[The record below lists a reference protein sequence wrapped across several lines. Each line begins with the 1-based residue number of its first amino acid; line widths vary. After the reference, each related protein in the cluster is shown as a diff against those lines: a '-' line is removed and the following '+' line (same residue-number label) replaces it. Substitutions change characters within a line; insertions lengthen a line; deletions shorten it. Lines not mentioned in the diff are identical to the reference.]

1 MIYKAIYSI
10 CFSLTFLAPAA
21 AQALTL
27 CGKSAQGE
35 VLTAYAPGAV
45 KVELNGK
52 SYPVTPDGKFIF
64 AFGRDE
70 ASSAKL
76 TVSYSD
82 GRTQDY
88 SLTVAPSRWDI
99 QNLKGV
105 QPRKVTPKP
114 ADQKAI
120 DRERTDV
127 RKALTRQ
134 TENIYWQKKFIR
146 PLKGRISGNF
156 GGQRIMNGKK
166 MNPHQGT
173 DIACPIAR
181 RLKRRLT
188 VSSHSPA
195 ALIFIPA
202 IWSFWNTDI
211 TSPPSTLISTKSMSK
226 RETR

>member
-134 TENIYWQKKFIR
+134 TENIYW
-146 PLKGRISGNF
+146 
-156 GGQRIMNGKK
+156 
-166 MNPHQGT
+166 
-173 DIACPIAR
+173 
-181 RLKRRLT
+181 
-188 VSSHSPA
+188 
-195 ALIFIPA
+195 
-202 IWSFWNTDI
+202 
-211 TSPPSTLISTKSMSK
+211 
-226 RETR
+226 

>member
-146 PLKGRISGNF
+146 PLQGRTSGNF
-156 GGQRIMNGKK
+156 GGQRIRE
-166 MNPHQGT
+166 PT
-173 DIACPIAR
+173 LPARSAR
-181 RLKRRLT
+181 RSKRRLT
-188 VSSHSPA
+188 VSSHLPA